1 MIPYQ
6 ICRRP
11 TSQVCACV
19 CVLSN
24 YTSGSQVN
32 TNRLL
37 LSTSGM
43 HMSFDRAPH
52 SSGWWLGK
60 TTPNSKGH
68 GIHSLGAVTCS
79 SPSMSTSALQWTTKC
94 IEHVPN
100 ELNATTRPKNSSSS
114 NSLCLSRMAQMVYTH
129 PHMEL
134 SFHSPP
140 LILYRFIILYSPP
153 ELRRCKLRVYGGVCI

>member
-6 ICRRP
+6 ICIRP

-100 ELNATTRPKNSSSS
+100 ELNATASLKMVHLPTHCAYQEWHRWYTPSYEVILSFPSP
-114 NSLCLSRMAQMVYTH
+114 NSLQIYNTLQPSRVT
-129 PHMEL
+129 L
-134 SFHSPP
+134 
-140 LILYRFIILYSPP
+140 L
-153 ELRRCKLRVYGGVCI
+153 